1 MNTFIVVLVSS
12 LVLTTFGVFA
22 DSDQQPQVST
32 GSTSGI
38 CSSQKECSRDQC
50 CLETFSGDMVLV
62 TCSPLARPGA
72 PCSNLTEGDEPYKD
86 GCPCIP
92 GYECVDGTCT
102 ATPQQPVA
110 VE

>member
-22 DSDQQPQVST
+22 DSDVSFLLSFAVEF
-32 GSTSGI
+32 GIYTSPTI
-38 CSSQKECSRDQC
+38 CIRDQC

-92 GYECVDGTCT
+92 GMECINDVCT
-102 ATPQQPVA
+102 TVPDQCNKKH
-110 VE
+110 